1 MAYRRDADL
10 EFLSKVSRDDL
21 NMLAHAIIYDKDN
34 SKRLGQTL
42 DSEDP
47 ERPDYWQCVA
57 EQIQK
62 YGANTVT
69 TLFRFGK
76 GVQYREVL
84 YDVCDK
90 LNVSYKKTM
99 ITSSIED
106 ELLKKVL
113 RDVWEKLSDEEK
125 NLY

>member
-1 MAYRRDADL
+1 
-10 EFLSKVSRDDL
+10 
-21 NMLAHAIIYDKDN
+21 MLAHAIIYDKDN

-47 ERPDYWQCVA
+47 ESPDYWQCVA

-69 TLFRFGK
+69 TLLRFGK

-90 LNVSYKKTM
+90 LDVSYKKTM
-99 ITSSIED
+99 TTSSIED
-106 ELLKKVL
+106 ELLKKYY
-113 RDVWEKLSDEEK
+113 EMYGKNYQMKKK